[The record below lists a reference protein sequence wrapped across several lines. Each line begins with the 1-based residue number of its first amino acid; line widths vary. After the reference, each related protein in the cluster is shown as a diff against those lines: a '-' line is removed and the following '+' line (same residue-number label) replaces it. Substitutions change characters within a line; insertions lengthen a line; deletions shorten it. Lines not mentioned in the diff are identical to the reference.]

1 MDRPGGG
8 ERGWQ
13 LKKRN
18 DLDPLT
24 LICKLRSEKIKV
36 DFQETKVMEYWKSEI
51 IKNKDKNK
59 IRTRKRKIKEKE
71 EEEIYIGERK

>member
-1 MDRPGGG
+1 MFRRRW
-8 ERGWQ
+8 RGRGQ

-59 IRTRKRKIKEKE
+59 IRIRKRKIREE
-71 EEEIYIGERK
+71 EEEICIGERK